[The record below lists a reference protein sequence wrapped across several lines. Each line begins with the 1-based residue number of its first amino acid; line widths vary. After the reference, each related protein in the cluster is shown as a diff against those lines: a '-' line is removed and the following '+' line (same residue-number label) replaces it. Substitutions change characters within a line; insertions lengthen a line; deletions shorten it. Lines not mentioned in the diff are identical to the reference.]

1 MAKRKHRVR
10 KRTLRSAATLL
21 VLLLTAA
28 ALRVGAS
35 TAEIAVQ
42 QESAGAVSESS
53 EAIGVIVPPPGES
66 EFPVLSAAGSYTG
79 QAAVDINRGIPTLR
93 RRSGNSA
100 GCGPKRAMSPM
111 RRSMPSDVATVGLRF

>member
-1 MAKRKHRVR
+1 MARRKHKLR
-10 KRTLRSAATLL
+10 KRTLRSVATLL

-28 ALRVGAS
+28 AFRVGAG

-42 QESAGAVSESS
+42 QESVDAVSESS

-66 EFPVLSAAGSYTG
+66 EFAVLSAAGSYTG
-79 QAAVDINRGIPTLR
+79 QSTSTAESRTLR

-100 GCGPKRAMSPM
+100 GRGPRRAMSPM
-111 RRSMPSDVATVGLRF
+111 LRSTPSGAAAVRLRF